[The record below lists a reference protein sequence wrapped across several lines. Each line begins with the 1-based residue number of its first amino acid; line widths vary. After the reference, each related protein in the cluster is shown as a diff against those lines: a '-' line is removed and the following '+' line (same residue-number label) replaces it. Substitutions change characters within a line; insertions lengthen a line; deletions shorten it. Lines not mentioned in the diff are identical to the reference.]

1 MQKTSNRS
9 LILLLTI
16 GVFGILNTEMGI
28 TGILPHIA
36 EHYSVSLTT
45 AGLLVSGFAFSCC
58 YCRTNHAFTIFKG
71 QS

>member
-1 MQKTSNRS
+1 MQKKTSNRS

-45 AGLLVSGFAFSCC
+45 AGFCWYLVLL
-58 YCRTNHAFTIFKG
+58 
-71 QS
+71 